1 MEKVVSRK
9 VLFTERLCTGISCNE
24 CSFNEVDG
32 EPGCLLGK
40 RIEELPFFTIPER
53 QTGTWKCYI
62 HSAYHGVDEY
72 DEPIWRDVKVYHCR
86 FCNRRTVIKENFCPS
101 CGADMREGSE

>member
-1 MEKVVSRK
+1 M
-9 VLFTERLCTGISCNE
+9 RLIDADALEEEIRTKDIMGGLNYR
-24 CSFNEVDG
+24 SFIKNA
-32 EPGCLLGK
+32 PT
-40 RIEELPFFTIPER
+40 IEMR
-53 QTGTWKCYI
+53 QSGTWKCYI

-86 FCNRRTVIKENFCPS
+86 FCNRRTVIKENFCPN